1 MNVYKRKVLLCLLMA
16 FGFCGSF
23 VFAEECKSPSIFD
36 PNYNIKPRRS
46 LAEGINVVRGQT
58 QVIIPAHKSKCPVA
72 SVIKF
77 NNGDIQVLNKRS
89 SDGGMSWRVVD
100 CNIENS
106 AYQYPEPDG
115 EVVMF
120 AGNLTE
126 VRPEVN
132 PEKCEKGCAY
142 KVNFLR
148 SKDNG
153 LTFARDTAIINLP
166 EMYENY
172 SRTLCRRIVR
182 AADSSLLMSMY
193 CYPVQDDGKG
203 GKLWHK
209 SRTIV
214 IRSTDRG
221 KVWNYLATV
230 AFDLIPRDPD
240 QWLRAGLPE
249 LRHWGFEEPCLLAA
263 PDGKIFCFMRSGSG
277 YRMSLS
283 DFNVESPLYMS
294 ISNDN
299 GKSWSNAD
307 AIAPFGV
314 WPGAV
319 MMKNGLMVVNYGRP
333 GNWLMVSKD
342 QGKTWGPNF
351 CFYQDLYPPDCG
363 NYFSMAEV
371 AEDTLLVVY
380 ARTNQND
387 HWQSEIVGTYF
398 FAKQI

>member
-1 MNVYKRKVLLCLLMA
+1 MRAEKNFVILS
-16 FGFCGSF
+16 FWTIF
-23 VFAEECKSPSIFD
+23 VFCTYFSPVKAAESPSVFD
-36 PNYNIKPRRS
+36 PKYNIKPRRS

-58 QVIIPAHKSKCPVA
+58 EVIIPAYKSRCPVA
-72 SVIKF
+72 GVIKF
-77 NNGDIQVLNKRS
+77 NNDDIQVLNRRS

-120 AGNLTE
+120 YGELSE

-132 PEKCEKGCAY
+132 VKKGEKKCLYE
-142 KVNFLR
+142 VNFLR

-153 LTFARDTAIINLP
+153 LTFKKDKAIINLP

-182 AADSSLLMSMY
+182 ATDGNLLMSMY

-203 GKLWHK
+203 GKIWQK

-221 KVWNYLATV
+221 KVWDYLATV

-240 QWLRAGLPE
+240 MQLQTGLPL

-283 DFNVESPLYMS
+283 DFNMETPLYMS

-307 AIAPFGV
+307 ATAPFGV

-319 MMKNGLMVVNYGRP
+319 MMKNGLMIVNYGRP

-342 QGKTWGPNF
+342 EGKTWGPIF

-380 ARTNQND
+380 ARTNPND

-398 FAKQI
+398 FAKRI